1 MNVSR
6 ATDVRLT
13 IEPEQRLPA
22 FDVNRRKAAEA
33 ADMLRRHER
42 AADCSLH
49 TTAGYVEQRIVSRL
63 RHDEE
68 QVAQFVGA
76 FRAVFRPDAEYSH
89 DRMELRS
96 ELTDAQ
102 KAVEPRN
109 ADSHLTFIGA

>member
-1 MNVSR
+1 MNGSR
-6 ATDVRLT
+6 PTEVRLT
-13 IEPEQRLPA
+13 IAPEQRFQA
-22 FDVNRRKAAEA
+22 FDVNRRIAAEA
-33 ADMLRRHER
+33 GDILRRHER
-42 AADCSLH
+42 AVYCSLH
-49 TTAGYVEQRIVSRL
+49 TTAGYLEQRIVSRL

-76 FRAVFRPDAEYSH
+76 FRAVFPPDAEYSH

-109 ADSHLTFIGA
+109 ADS